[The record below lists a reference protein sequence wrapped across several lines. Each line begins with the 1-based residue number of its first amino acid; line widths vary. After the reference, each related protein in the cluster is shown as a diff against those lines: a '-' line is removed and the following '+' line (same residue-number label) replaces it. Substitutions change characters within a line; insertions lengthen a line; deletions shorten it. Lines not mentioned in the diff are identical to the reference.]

1 MPTDPNSTVPRATRT
16 AVHVL
21 TLGCPKN
28 EVDSDRMSASMASS
42 FDLVDDL
49 DAADIVV
56 VNTCSFIQAATE
68 ESIGVVLELTG
79 DWKAARPGR
88 AVVVAGCMPAR
99 YGDELAESLPEVDAF
114 VPVADEAAIARIV
127 AGLAGTAITPA
138 PRGAPART
146 APGPSAYVQV
156 SDGCH
161 RRCTFCTIPDIR
173 GDYRSRT
180 LPELVA
186 ECALLVAGGA
196 KEIVLVGQDISAWG
210 RDLPGDEVLSD
221 LVRAI
226 AHVEGLRWL
235 RLMYVQPDG
244 ITPDLLEVMA
254 DEPVVCRYI
263 DMPLQHASRPV
274 LRRMGRSGDAA
285 EFLRLV
291 GVVRDLLPGVA
302 LRTTLIAGF
311 PGETAEDAK
320 RLEGF
325 ITDAR
330 LDYVGVFEYSAEDG
344 TPAAAMEHQVPK
356 RTRLA
361 RAQRLR
367 DAADAAGFE
376 IAAEYVGRTLEVLCE
391 GLDED
396 GVPFGRHR
404 GQAPEIDGIVYL
416 DRACTPGDMLDVEI
430 EDVMGYDLVG
440 KVV

>member
-1 MPTDPNSTVPRATRT
+1 MPKARSTKTPRSTKS

-28 EVDSDRMSASMASS
+28 EVDSDRMAARLDAS
-42 FDLVDDL
+42 FDVVADL
-49 DAADIVV
+49 DHADIVI

-79 DWKAARPGR
+79 AWKTARPGR

-127 AGLAGTAITPA
+127 AGLTGTAVATPSSDA
-138 PRGAPART
+138 AVRT
-146 APGPSAYVQV
+146 QPGPSAYIQV

-161 RRCTFCTIPDIR
+161 RRCTFCTIPGIR
-173 GDYRSRT
+173 GDYRSRP
-180 LPELVA
+180 LEEIRA
-186 ECALLVAGGA
+186 EAALLVAGGA
-196 KEIVLVGQDISAWG
+196 KELVLVGQDISAWG
-210 RDLPGDEVLSD
+210 RDLPGDETLAD
-221 LVRAI
+221 LVRAV
-226 AHVEGLRWL
+226 ARVNGLAWL

-254 DEPVVCRYI
+254 EEPAVCRYL

-291 GVVRDLLPGVA
+291 AVVRDLLPGVA

-311 PGETAEDAK
+311 PGENADDVR

-325 ITDAR
+325 IVDAR
-330 LDYVGVFEYSAEDG
+330 LDYVGVFEYSREDG
-344 TPAAAMEHQVPK
+344 TPAAAMDHQVPK

-367 DAADAAGFE
+367 DAADAVGFE
-376 IAAEYVGRTLEVLCE
+376 RAAAYVGRTLEVLCE

-396 GVPFGRHR
+396 GAPFGRHR

-416 DRACTPGDMLDVEI
+416 DRECEPGRLLTVEI
-430 EDVMGYDLVG
+430 EDAMGYDLVG